1 MRKKWL
7 SYMSSGLAVVF
18 ILYIIPMFFLDTFF
32 LYFRKDIYVLI
43 GVLLSFLLYICSWKE
58 FNRIRERDAMF
69 KNFKFSFISN
79 LLFFTFFL
87 SIPLL
92 APYPEVGSF
101 ILGSL
106 SIVFFAFVS
115 ISIYQS
121 MVLGPVKGH
130 LMSIILFCIY
140 AIISISIK
148 TGLNY
153 KILSLLPL
161 AYFIASMLEMRRNRF
176 PSGFLLLLMGLHPLL
191 RAQWR

>member
-1 MRKKWL
+1 MEGKWL

-32 LYFRKDIYVLI
+32 LYFRKDIYMLI
-43 GVLLSFLLYICSWKE
+43 GVLLSSLLYICSWKE
-58 FNRIRERDAMF
+58 FNRIRKKDTMF

-79 LLFFTFFL
+79 FLFFIFFL

-92 APYPEVGSF
+92 APYQVGSF

-115 ISIYQS
+115 ISTYQS

-148 TGLNY
+148 TDLNY
-153 KILSLLPL
+153 KILSIIPL

>member
-1 MRKKWL
+1 MEEKWL

-58 FNRIRERDAMF
+58 FNRIREKDTMF

-92 APYPEVGSF
+92 SPYSEEEEHYIPYFSLLFFTLSVVFSV
-101 ILGSL
+101 SL
-106 SIVFFAFVS
+106 SKHFK
-115 ISIYQS
+115 
-121 MVLGPVKGH
+121 PVKGYFIT
-130 LMSIILFCIY
+130 MIIFC
-140 AIISISIK
+140 SF
-148 TGLNY
+148 
-153 KILSLLPL
+153 SLLLLTQASLKFITIFLISL
-161 AYFIASMLEMRRNRF
+161 AYFIASILDVRRNRF
-176 PSGFLLLLMGLHPLL
+176 PYFLALEYSEKGE
-191 RAQWR
+191 